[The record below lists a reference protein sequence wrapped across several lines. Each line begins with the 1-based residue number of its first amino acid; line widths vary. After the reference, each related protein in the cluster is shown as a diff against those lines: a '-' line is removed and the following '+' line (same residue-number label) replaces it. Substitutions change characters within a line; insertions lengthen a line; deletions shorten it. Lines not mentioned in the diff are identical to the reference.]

1 VAQLITDTCPSCGAT
16 FDAVDDCL
24 AHVAAEHLRL
34 RHIDIVPNGIAVGHS
49 TEIGPDG
56 ATGMV
61 SVAMLVQSETEGP
74 NLAAYQTLHLD
85 RAVARHLGTI
95 LVEETEPERLA
106 LVDAPTPEED

>member
-1 VAQLITDTCPSCGAT
+1 MAQLITDTCPSCGAT